1 MADHNIIKEGKTT
14 AIVAFFTIF
23 GTIIAIF
30 MNMDPKNEF
39 ARYHIRQAL
48 GIHLFFLL
56 FSPVVSF
63 ADNIIASAALYIV
76 YIILWI
82 YAFLGVLNDQ
92 YRPIPYI
99 GQYFQKWFKF
109 IN

>member
-1 MADHNIIKEGKTT
+1 MADQTIKEGKTT

-30 MNMDPKNEF
+30 MNLDPKNKF
-39 ARYHIRQAL
+39 ARFHIRQAL

-56 FSPVVSF
+56 FSPVVSY
-63 ADNIIASAALYIV
+63 ADNIIAFTALYIV
-76 YIILWI
+76 YFILWI
-82 YAFLGVLNDQ
+82 YAFLGALQNQ
-92 YRPIPYI
+92 YKTIPYI
-99 GQYFQKWFKF
+99 GGYFQKWFKF

>member
-1 MADHNIIKEGKTT
+1 MADHIIKEGKTT

-30 MNMDPKNEF
+30 MNMEPKNEF

-56 FSPVVSF
+56 FAPVVSYT
-63 ADNIIASAALYIV
+63 NNLIAFIALYVV

-82 YAFLGVLNDQ
+82 YAFLGLLQNK

-99 GQYFQKWFKF
+99 GDHFQKWFKF
-109 IN
+109 IS